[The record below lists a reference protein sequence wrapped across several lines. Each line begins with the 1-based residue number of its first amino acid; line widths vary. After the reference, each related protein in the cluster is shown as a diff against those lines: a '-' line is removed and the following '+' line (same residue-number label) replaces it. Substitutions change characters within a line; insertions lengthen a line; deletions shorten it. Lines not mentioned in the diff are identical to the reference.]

1 MHQPIPPG
9 RDVSVQLV
17 ASLPRVPYQGH
28 AFRHLPPH
36 FDPRSG
42 EGAKMQGGRFNPP
55 SSFATL
61 YLAPTLA
68 TAAAELFRLA
78 EQHFIGTEA
87 LLPRDVYKYSV
98 DLQEVIDLTDQD
110 TEELLS
116 VNRHR
121 LTDNDRHLTHFL
133 GGSAF
138 SLGTQAI
145 VSYSAA
151 DKDGLVIA
159 VFPENLRGCDLRPQL
174 VDSWTTIGQIHF

>member
-1 MHQPIPPG
+1 MHQPIPPN

-28 AFRHLPPH
+28 AFRHVPPH

-68 TAAAELFRLA
+68 TTAAELIRLA
-78 EQHFIGTEA
+78 EQHFVGAEA
-87 LLPRDVYKYSV
+87 LLPRDVYRYSV
-98 DLQEVIDLTDQD
+98 DLQEVIDLTDQK
-110 TEELLS
+110 TGELLS

-121 LTDNDRHLTHFL
+121 LTDNDRRLTHFL
-133 GGSAF
+133 GDSAF

-174 VDSWTTIGQIHF
+174 VDNWTAIGQIPF